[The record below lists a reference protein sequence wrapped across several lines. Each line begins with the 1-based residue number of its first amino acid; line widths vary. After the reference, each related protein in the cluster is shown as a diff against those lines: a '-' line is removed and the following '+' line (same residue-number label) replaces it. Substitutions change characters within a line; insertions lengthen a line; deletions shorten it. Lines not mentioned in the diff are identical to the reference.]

1 MRENKSGKEP
11 NPRLAATGVKLRKK
25 KLKAYGINAAAAVR
39 EKEEKNGRRRRRKK

>member
-11 NPRLAATGVKLRKK
+11 NPRLATGVKLRKK
-25 KLKAYGINAAAAVR
+25 KLKPYGINAAAAVR